1 MSQLQVG
8 SLYQT
13 EVCRLCISSATI
25 TGDAIGHVAILE
37 RDTQIP
43 TMAMAII
50 RVIIVMDLPSFLV
63 SEDIISIQAMG
74 LAVTG
79 SEAMDLEGTD
89 LEGTEGGT
97 EGGTIGEHSSR
108 PKKSWFSGSSL
119 HETCCGGSW

>member
-1 MSQLQVG
+1 M
-8 SLYQT
+8 
-13 EVCRLCISSATI
+13 CRLCISSATI

-74 LAVTG
+74 LAVTDLAVTG

-89 LEGTEGGT
+89 LEGT

>member
-1 MSQLQVG
+1 
-8 SLYQT
+8 
-13 EVCRLCISSATI
+13 
-25 TGDAIGHVAILE
+25 
-37 RDTQIP
+37 
-43 TMAMAII
+43 MAMAII

-74 LAVTG
+74 LAVTDLAVTG